1 MAQSKAKP
9 KNLAVKLI
17 LSLMAFGAFYF
28 LVDSFLSV
36 FLAIAMSFLLYPIVN
51 RLEKVSLG
59 GHRIPT
65 TGAVII
71 AFLVFGLFLF
81 AAANIL
87 IVPLVNQVN
96 NLMKAMPEL
105 AEKANENLT
114 PFLGEEFH
122 KLPPNIQEMV
132 DSSLSSISSYLMTVL
147 KDMVSSTV
155 KFAKSLVG
163 MVLVP
168 FLAFYFLSDWR
179 TLKSMVVSLFSY
191 DQQPVADRVLSEIG
205 TMLCAYVD
213 NMFKLCFI
221 AAAFLTVGNYVLG
234 VQYTLVLGFLAL
246 VTEMIPMVGSVVG
259 TLSAMFIALLQNPPL
274 ALKVMVLYLVY
285 YQLDAQIIMPNLMGR
300 SITLHP
306 VLIILAV
313 LIGGQI
319 GGVVGLIFAVPVL
332 IIVKVLYENF
342 WHAGEEQAEI
352 RR

>member
-1 MAQSKAKP
+1 MMQNATGSRG
-9 KNLAVKLI
+9 LVLKLV
-17 LSLMAFGAFYF
+17 LSLLAFAAFYF

-51 RLEKVSLG
+51 RVEKLSFG
-59 GHRIPT
+59 GRKIPT

-71 AFLVFGLFLF
+71 AFLVFGLFIF

-87 IVPLVNQVN
+87 IVPLITQIN

-105 AEKANENLT
+105 AAKANENIT
-114 PFLGEEFH
+114 PLLGEEFH
-122 KLPPNIQEMV
+122 KLPPNVQDMV

-179 TLKSMVVSLFSY
+179 TLKAMVVSLFSY
-191 DQQPVADRVLSEIG
+191 ESQPVADRVLSEIG

-246 VTEMIPMVGSVVG
+246 VTEMIPMIGSVVG
-259 TLSAMFIALLQNPPL
+259 TLSAVFIALLQNPPL
-274 ALKVMVLYLVY
+274 ALKVLALYLIY

-319 GGVVGLIFAVPVL
+319 GGVAGLVFAVPVL
-332 IIVKVLYENF
+332 IIIKVLYENF
-342 WHAGEEQAEI
+342 WHAGEKVPEK
-352 RR
+352 